1 MHTWKLIRVK
11 MMTMF
16 KIPDDSIWIGIIGS
30 MWQVLINGLN
40 IEHHFILLMSTHTR
54 SVSCVEW
61 AKSMLPAPMIINAT
75 EITNTRNPKPNNS
88 FVFGLMFILKM
99 WFTSNWFICLWIS
112 KGTYAKRGT
121 TGRALQQ
128 GHNRFSCAMLVPL
141 ESSMRYVTLNIVIG
155 SNRAFDF

>member
-1 MHTWKLIRVK
+1 MVK
-11 MMTMF
+11 MMTIY

-30 MWQVLINGLN
+30 IWQVLHKGVN
-40 IEHHFILLMSTHTR
+40 IEQYFTPLILTHAR
-54 SVSCVEW
+54 SVNCVEW
-61 AKSMLPAPMIINAT
+61 AKSMLPAPIVINAT
-75 EITNTRNPKPNNS
+75 EITKTRNPKPNNS

-121 TGRALQQ
+121 TGKALLHE